1 MFHAAIY
8 DYLIQFGQKAI
19 TQAVAQAGDT
29 AAFFR
34 QNVLRNLTSLAETND
49 AGNVQ
54 RTRPHT
60 AFVAAAVNDGRDFYA
75 GAHVKGSATLGAIAF
90 VRSQRSKIE
99 VEFFD
104 I

>member
-1 MFHAAIY
+1 MLHAAVHHY
-8 DYLIQFGQKAI
+8 VIQLGQKAV

-54 RTRPHT
+54 RT
-60 AFVAAAVNDGRDFYA
+60 
-75 GAHVKGSATLGAIAF
+75 
-90 VRSQRSKIE
+90 
-99 VEFFD
+99 
-104 I
+104 